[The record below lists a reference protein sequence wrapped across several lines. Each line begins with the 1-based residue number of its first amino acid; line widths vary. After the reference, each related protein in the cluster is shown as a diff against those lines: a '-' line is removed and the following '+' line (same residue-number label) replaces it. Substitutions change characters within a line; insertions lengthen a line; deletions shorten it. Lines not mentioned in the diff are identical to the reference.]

1 MYCENEAAKCICA
14 KMHREL
20 QKSIKLWMENEK
32 ENGALQMGLF
42 LLIYQ
47 YGIKEWDVFELTK
60 LPEEEECEDWSQTE
74 IDAMVMSV
82 LPRIIVE
89 EYSIRMDD
97 VRISFHKIKEVL
109 IEYFASFE
117 QFELYVLNFSIPIK
131 EKCGEKSCSDN
142 FSKTH
147 MLEITQSVRLRKISD
162 PMRCQ
167 LDMGRNES
175 FIYIC
180 SATKF

>member
-1 MYCENEAAKCICA
+1 
-14 KMHREL
+14 MHREL

-32 ENGALQMGLF
+32 ENGALQIGLF
-42 LLIYQ
+42 SLIYQ

-60 LPEEEECEDWSQTE
+60 LPEEEECDNWSQAE
-74 IDAMVMSV
+74 IDAMVLSV

-89 EYSIRMDD
+89 EDSIWMDNIG
-97 VRISFHKIKEVL
+97 ISFHKIKEIL
-109 IEYFASFE
+109 TEYFESFE

-147 MLEITQSVRLRKISD
+147 MLENHPICAFAKNIRSDEVPVRYGTKRELYLHLLSHKVLVKL
-162 PMRCQ
+162 PMRCK
-167 LDMGRNES
+167 
-175 FIYIC
+175 IC
-180 SATKF
+180 QI